1 MTQVYV
7 LKKSIFKGK
16 SKARLS
22 SELFKTYTLS
32 NREKERQIQV
42 TAKEYVRNKEST
54 RDRKDNKA
62 ISLVHIVSWK

>member
-7 LKKSIFKGK
+7 LKKYIFKGK

-42 TAKEYVRNKEST
+42 TAS
-54 RDRKDNKA
+54 
-62 ISLVHIVSWK
+62 

>member
-1 MTQVYV
+1 MYV

-16 SKARLS
+16 SKALLMIRLS

-62 ISLVHIVSWK
+62 RSLAHIVS

>member
-1 MTQVYV
+1 M
-7 LKKSIFKGK
+7 I
-16 SKARLS
+16 RLS

-62 ISLVHIVSWK
+62 RSLAHIVS

>member
-1 MTQVYV
+1 M
-7 LKKSIFKGK
+7 I
-16 SKARLS
+16 RLS

-42 TAKEYVRNKEST
+42 TGKEDVRNKEST

-62 ISLVHIVSWK
+62 RSLAQIVS